1 MIRKRKKPKKKKQK
15 IIRRTHKSPFKI
27 SIFLEL
33 RGVKGDLGN
42 PKLNPI
48 EFRAYLTG
56 IGFTSENK
64 EEIKGS
70 KSNCNLLE
78 VSKSPSKKQET
89 ILWVY
94 NGLILAK
101 TEITP
106 IPPKDKI
113 GKIWSSLPE

>member
-1 MIRKRKKPKKKKQK
+1 MKQKKKKQK
-15 IIRRTHKSPFKI
+15 ILIKRTHKSPFKI

-42 PKLNPI
+42 PKSNPI
-48 EFRAYLTG
+48 ELRAYLTG
-56 IGFTSENK
+56 IGLTSENK

-89 ILWVY
+89 IL
-94 NGLILAK
+94 
-101 TEITP
+101 
-106 IPPKDKI
+106 
-113 GKIWSSLPE
+113 